1 VTNTLKYLEACNKI
15 FRNGLLRH
23 KRITDMNSDVLRAI
37 EDGYTF
43 FSEWICQILQESMHL
58 HFSDPDFN
66 HSSPAQRSFLA
77 W

>member
-1 VTNTLKYLEACNKI
+1 
-15 FRNGLLRH
+15 
-23 KRITDMNSDVLRAI
+23 MNSDVLRAI